1 MTISIT
7 DRLNS
12 IEDDLNRIMEELQQS
27 VTVEDA
33 SKHVAIMD
41 SESQDILYRMKGIED
56 KIASLRSKCQLA
68 YKRNKL

>member
-27 VTVEDA
+27 VTIEDA
-33 SKHVAIMD
+33 SKYVAIID
-41 SESQDILYRMKGIED
+41 SESQDILYRMKSIEN
-56 KIASLRSKCQLA
+56 KISSLRSKCQLA
-68 YKRNKL
+68 SKRNKL